1 MVSVEN
7 KRLKE
12 VMPEGNNESLD
23 AVFNKLQELAGNLL
37 KSSGGDFIEK
47 LNIAKIV
54 EKQIMSFPVEYAEE
68 LIIEIANKELKA
80 ITWLGALLGGIMGIL
95 APVLSTLF
103 K

>member
-1 MVSVEN
+1 
-7 KRLKE
+7 
-12 VMPEGNNESLD
+12 
-23 AVFNKLQELAGNLL
+23 
-37 KSSGGDFIEK
+37 
-47 LNIAKIV
+47 
-54 EKQIMSFPVEYAEE
+54 MSFPVEYAEE